1 MRIDLNYPGKLFDPP
16 ALPDKLIF
24 KTVAVIVF
32 VSVCAYL
39 LYPWLHQWIGV
50 PARFEIALTGLM
62 ASLQVLVGGFYIIR
76 KHLSIAFT
84 ALATHNQCSAQALC
98 IRESYHKTVSDMEQ
112 YNTVLRSQLREAIA
126 QTETA
131 VLQVVSRMMI
141 IHEQSASQME
151 RIGSSAEKSIEL
163 VNATQR
169 QMQTNQEVIQAL
181 DAFSAKQIA
190 HLEDHLQRIEHISH
204 ELEQFQPLVENIADI
219 ADRTNLL
226 ALNAAIEAA
235 RAGEAG
241 KGFAVIAGEV
251 RALCNQTNE
260 SAFKISQKISEIT
273 LHVHKETGNAMQ
285 SIANQKESQEFKDLA
300 ENITEIAERF
310 SNASSFLEDIIRIID
325 DANKVIVTEI
335 STALG
340 EIQFQDVVRQRVEQ
354 VSDGL
359 DRVSAY
365 AQETVSWLEGKAD
378 ESTKRL
384 DLQLSELQEKY
395 VMQEQRIT
403 HNNAIGGAST
413 EKVTPTSKIELF

>member
-1 MRIDLNYPGKLFDPP
+1 MRIDLNYPGKLSEPP
-16 ALPDKLIF
+16 ELPNRLLL
-24 KTVAVIVF
+24 KTTVVIVF

-39 LYPWLHQWIGV
+39 IYPWLHPLIGF
-50 PARFEIALTGLM
+50 PARFEIAMTGLL
-62 ASLQVLVGGFYIIR
+62 SSVLVLAGGVYIIR
-76 KHLSIAFT
+76 KHLEVSFT
-84 ALATHNQCSAQALC
+84 ALATHGRCSAQAKC
-98 IRESYHKTVSDMEQ
+98 IRESYLKTVSDMEQ
-112 YNTVLRSQLREAIA
+112 YNAVLRSQLREAIA

-131 VLQVVSRMMI
+131 VLQVVSRMMV
-141 IHEQSASQME
+141 IHEKSDSQMD

-163 VNATQR
+163 VYATQQ

-181 DAFSAKQIA
+181 NEFSTKQIT
-190 HLEDHLQRIEHISH
+190 HLEDHLQRIEHISR
-204 ELEQFQPLVENIADI
+204 ELEQFQPLVEIIADI

-251 RALCNQTNE
+251 RALCTQTNE
-260 SAFKISQKISEIT
+260 SALKISDKISDIRQ
-273 LHVHKETGNAMQ
+273 HVQKETGEARL
-285 SIANQKESQEFKDLA
+285 SIANQKKSMEFKELA
-300 ENITEIAERF
+300 DNITAIAGRF
-310 SNASSFLEDIIRIID
+310 GNASSFLEDIIRNID

-354 VSDGL
+354 VSEGL
-359 DRVSAY
+359 DRVSEY
-365 AQETVSWLEGKAD
+365 AQETVSWLEGKSD
-378 ESTKRL
+378 ESTNRL

-403 HNNAIGGAST
+403 HNHAMGKEFVELEPIG
-413 EKVTPTSKIELF
+413 SKIELF